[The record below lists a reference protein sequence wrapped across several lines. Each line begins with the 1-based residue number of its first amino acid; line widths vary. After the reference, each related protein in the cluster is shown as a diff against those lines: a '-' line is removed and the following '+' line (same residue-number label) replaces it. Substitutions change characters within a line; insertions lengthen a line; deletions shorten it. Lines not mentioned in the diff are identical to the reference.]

1 MAQRTPAELQAWK
14 DAIAGIESRGS
25 GDYSAIGDL
34 TEKGDRAYGRYGVMG
49 VNIGPWSREA
59 LGREVS
65 PREFLSDP
73 AIQEAVFEHQ
83 FGNLVGKYGN
93 PLDAASAWYTGRPRG
108 TRGSD
113 KATDSLGR
121 LTGEDY
127 VATFAQA
134 IGQGAGTPMPS
145 RVPGQGTQVAQ
156 AEPPVLNDAFK
167 EHVRGIAARIAGEAP
182 PEPTRRVRRAAPLA
196 PLPPPPEAPVP
207 EDHFDIAELP
217 QIRRRA

>member
-25 GDYSAIGDL
+25 GDYSAVGPL
-34 TEKGDRAYGRYGVMG
+34 TRKGDRAYGRYGVMG

-73 AIQEAVFEHQ
+73 AVQEAVFEHQ

-113 KATDSLGR
+113 KATDVIGR

-134 IGQGAGTPMPS
+134 IGQGAGTTPQGTQAAG
-145 RVPGQGTQVAQ
+145 RGTQVAQ
-156 AEPPVLNDAFK
+156 DTPVLNDAFK
-167 EHVRGIAARIAGEAP
+167 SHVSAIAARIAGEAP

-196 PLPPPPEAPVP
+196 PMAPPPEAPTP